1 MNEVGESPLTNGSPR
16 PVSQNGPEHM
26 NIGPRGSPPHRPL
39 LGPSQSSQAIWP
51 PVKGLL
57 LGGGKAEEGALG
69 TFLPGHLTN
78 KETMIMLLARFVRV
92 I

>member
-1 MNEVGESPLTNGSPR
+1 MPFWTQDKGNLPLHKKMNEVGESPLTNGSPR

-57 LGGGKAEEGALG
+57 LGGGRPRKA
-69 TFLPGHLTN
+69 P
-78 KETMIMLLARFVRV
+78 
-92 I
+92 